1 MRSFRLATVGG
12 LCREKRA
19 SGRVRRILR
28 LLHELALL
36 GGVAHAAPPS
46 AAARGGCG
54 RGSTMPPPHELRVLL
69 RAMPKGA
76 DLHNHM
82 GGSVYAEDF
91 MRWAGEKACASMLPR
106 WPSPRPARRVSP

>member
-1 MRSFRLATVGG
+1 MPR
-12 LCREKRA
+12 
-19 SGRVRRILR
+19 R
-28 LLHELALL
+28 LLPPREAA
-36 GGVAHAAPPS
+36 VAAV
-46 AAARGGCG
+46 RQC
-54 RGSTMPPPHELRVLL
+54 RRPHELRLLL